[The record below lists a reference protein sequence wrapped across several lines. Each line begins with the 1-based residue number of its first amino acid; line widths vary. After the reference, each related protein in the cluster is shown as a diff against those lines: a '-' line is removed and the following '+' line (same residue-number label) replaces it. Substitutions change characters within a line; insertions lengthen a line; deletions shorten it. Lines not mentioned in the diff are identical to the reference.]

1 MKRETVTAEDVAR
14 VVATMTGVPVM
25 KLLKEDAEN
34 LMKLEDTLHASIV
47 GQHDPVSSVARAIR
61 RSRTG
66 ISDPNRPIASF
77 IFLGPT
83 GVGKTEL
90 VKTLAKQ
97 IFHDKDAL
105 IKIDMSEFMERHNTS
120 RLVGTTAGYVGY
132 EDGGQLTEQVRRK
145 PYAVILFDEIEK
157 AHPEVFN
164 LLLQILE
171 DGILTDGKGR
181 KVDFKNTIIVMTSNI
196 GADKLTEKA
205 APIGFNLRGG
215 DLEQAMSNYEAIE
228 EDVLKELKVKFR
240 PEFLNRIDK
249 IIMFKPL
256 THDDVKKIV
265 ELHMAK
271 LQDRLKPKNISLQV
285 DASGFEVLSKRGYD
299 PQYGARPVRRAIQE
313 LVEDPLTQG
322 FLDGTFAEGDVISVT
337 RKTGLG
343 EGENPDQVVLAKVAA
358 TPVIVRKTKTVKASA
373 KKMSEVT
380 KG

>member
-1 MKRETVTAEDVAR
+1 MAK
-14 VVATMTGVPVM
+14 
-25 KLLKEDAEN
+25 
-34 LMKLEDTLHASIV
+34 
-47 GQHDPVSSVARAIR
+47 AIR

-97 IFHDKDAL
+97 VFNDKDAL

-157 AHPEVFN
+157 AHSEVFN

-171 DGILTDGKGR
+171 DGVLTDGKGR

-205 APIGFNLRGG
+205 APFGFNLRGG
-215 DLEQAMSNYEAIE
+215 ELEQAMSNFEAME
-228 EDVLKELKVKFR
+228 EDVQKELKMKFR

-249 IIMFKPL
+249 IVMFKPL
-256 THDDVKKIV
+256 VHEDVKKIV
-265 ELHMAK
+265 ELNLRQ
-271 LQDRLKPKNISLQV
+271 LQERLKLKNITLEPDQ
-285 DASGFEVLSKRGYD
+285 SGLDVISKKGYD
-299 PQYGARPVRRAIQE
+299 PQYGARPVRRAIQM
-313 LVEDPLTQG
+313 LVEDLLTQG
-322 FLDGTFAEGDVISVT
+322 FLDGTFNEGDTIAITADPSDENKVMLTKVT
-337 RKTGLG
+337 HV
-343 EGENPDQVVLAKVAA
+343 DA
-358 TPVIVRKTKTVKASA
+358 TAPRKTKSVSKTTKKVKVD
-373 KKMSEVT
+373 EVT
-380 KG
+380 KE